1 MPKQG
6 SGSFIPASDEHS
18 HGAGDAVTRSGTD
31 LESKHARGSL
41 REKQTKRPW
50 KVSEKTGNF
59 SAVVVA
65 IVCIYAGLGALW
77 PVIRPR
83 YDATLAEGGGLQ
95 LMPGENVEF
104 ISFAQF
110 VGITTLVAVALAI
123 SLLKLLPHRRGV
135 ALLLWFGVWIF
146 IGGGVFLFVGDLVS
160 GLISAV
166 GRAKEL
172 QVGDNISFIPPL
184 SPGIAAR
191 LAPVFVGMA
200 VYWCRMYINGDDADA
215 EEESAEEEDAK
226 ESVEMKA
233 T

>member
-1 MPKQG
+1 MHKQD
-6 SGSFIPASDEHS
+6 SGSFISASDEHAHDAS
-18 HGAGDAVTRSGTD
+18 DAVTRTGND
-31 LESKHARGSL
+31 LESKNARGSL
-41 REKQTKRPW
+41 PEKRAKLKW

-59 SAVVVA
+59 SAVLVA

-110 VGITTLVAVALAI
+110 VGITSLVAVVLAI
-123 SLLKLLPHRRGV
+123 SLLKLSPHRGGV
-135 ALLLWFGVWIF
+135 ALLLWFGTWIF
-146 IGGGVFLFVGDLVS
+146 IGEGVFLFVGDLVS
-160 GLISAV
+160 ELVSGV

-172 QVGDNISFIPPL
+172 HIGESISFIPPL

-191 LAPVFVGMA
+191 LAPGFVGMA
-200 VYWCRMYINGDDADA
+200 VYWCRMYLNIDEADV
-215 EEESAEEEDAK
+215 EDFDKSAESQD
-226 ESVEMKA
+226 
-233 T
+233 